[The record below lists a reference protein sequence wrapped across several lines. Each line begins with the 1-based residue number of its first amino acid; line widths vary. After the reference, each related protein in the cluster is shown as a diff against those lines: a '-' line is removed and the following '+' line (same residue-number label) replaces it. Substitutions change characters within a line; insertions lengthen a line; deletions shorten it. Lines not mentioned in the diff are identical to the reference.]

1 MDSTAAEHAAIGG
14 KMREKKRRAV
24 KMEREKRLG
33 FKYICKRMREE
44 DIMQDGVHDVHLMY
58 YGLKVYSL
66 TTPHGISLVI
76 L

>member
-44 DIMQDGVHDVHLMY
+44 DIMQDGVHDVHFMD
-58 YGLKVYSL
+58 
-66 TTPHGISLVI
+66 
-76 L
+76 